1 MQRCRKLLFLAFG
14 NNFVV
19 FPPFNHSCCELMMKH
34 HMNDHLCA
42 SVLLL
47 LQWSLFSWQSQMALR
62 HSRPSTSLQNPTQT
76 PANCSTTHS
85 TPLRYFLKSNNS
97 KLSQFAEQISMK
109 FQFQLLCPWFFSFL
123 SILMFLFLSTSHSA
137 FWNFNGICAC
147 ALQLAPK
154 LWSKAKL
161 IQIPTK
167 GNLRRLCHNVHNQ
180 PVVVRGRHEV
190 GSLPCPRRCHR
201 PPGPRDV
208 QGPEQAVNFCKKLV
222 EEIYF

>member
-1 MQRCRKLLFLAFG
+1 MSWWWNTIWTTICAHQYFFSSSDPSFPDNPKWLCVTRDRLHRYKTRHKLQQTAVQPPLHLWGTFSKVTIQSCG
-14 NNFVV
+14 N
-19 FPPFNHSCCELMMKH
+19 
-34 HMNDHLCA
+34 
-42 SVLLL
+42 
-47 LQWSLFSWQSQMALR
+47 
-62 HSRPSTSLQNPTQT
+62 LQNKYIYI
-76 PANCSTTHS
+76 AC
-85 TPLRYFLKSNNS
+85 NS
-97 KLSQFAEQISMK
+97 YALSLPITLSV
-109 FQFQLLCPWFFSFL
+109 FFFVFFL

-161 IQIPTK
+161 ILISTK

>member
-1 MQRCRKLLFLAFG
+1 MLWVDDETPYERPFVRISTSSPPVIPLFLTIPNGF
-14 NNFVV
+14 
-19 FPPFNHSCCELMMKH
+19 
-34 HMNDHLCA
+34 A
-42 SVLLL
+42 SLETVYIATKPDTN
-47 LQWSLFSWQSQMALR
+47 S
-62 HSRPSTSLQNPTQT
+62 
-76 PANCSTTHS
+76 
-85 TPLRYFLKSNNS
+85 S
-97 KLSQFAEQISMK
+97 KLQYNPLYTFEVLSQK
-109 FQFQLLCPWFFSFL
+109 WQFKAMAICRTNIYMHVIALHYHCQLHCPYFSLSSFPFF
-123 SILMFLFLSTSHSA
+123 SILMFLFLSTFHSA
-137 FWNFNGICAC
+137 FWNFIAIWAC

-154 LWSKAKL
+154 LWSKATL

-208 QGPEQAVNFCKKLV
+208 QGPKQAVNVCKKLV